1 MPAGTSSWPRRVD
14 SVLPAGQS
22 VLRGVSDSFSLR
34 LTSRNIYFSI
44 VLLTGL
50 GFVLFASLVVG
61 EYRVTVPEV
70 LVTLRGEAPSDRIN
84 FFITERRLPRALV
97 AMAVGAALATAGSV
111 FQSVT
116 RNPLASP
123 DIIGVSAGASAGAA
137 FVILM
142 VDGSPV
148 QAALGAFVGA
158 VLTAGLIAVLA
169 GRNGL
174 SGLRVVLVG
183 VALGALASAAVSYML
198 TQVFVASAVTA
209 QLWLIGS
216 LQGRGWDELWFI
228 VPALLLALPVLARF
242 SGRLRILAM
251 GEELATA
258 LGVRVEPTR
267 RVLLLFA
274 TLLVA
279 VAVATAG
286 PISFI
291 ALAAPHI
298 SRRIT
303 RTTALFPAIMIG
315 SLLLALSDLIAQNL
329 FTHPIPVGV
338 VTITIGGVFFLWL
351 LVHEGSGRDR

>member
-1 MPAGTSSWPRRVD
+1 MSARTSFWPRRVD
-14 SVLPAGQS
+14 SALPAGQS
-22 VLRGVSDSFSLR
+22 VLRGAGDSFSLR
-34 LTSRNIYFSI
+34 LTRRSIYFSLALLI
-44 VLLTGL
+44 CLVL
-50 GFVLFASLVVG
+50 VLFASLVVG

-70 LVTLRGEAPSDRIN
+70 LAALRGDAPNGRID

-97 AMAVGAALATAGSV
+97 AMAVGAALAAAGSV

-137 FVILM
+137 YVILM
-142 VDGSPV
+142 ANGSPA
-148 QAALGAFVGA
+148 QSAFGAFIGA

-174 SGLRVVLVG
+174 SGVRVVLVG

-228 VPALLLALPVLARF
+228 VPTLLVAFPVLAKL
-242 SGRLRILAM
+242 SGRLRMLAM

-258 LGVRVEPTR
+258 LGVQVGSTR
-267 RVLLLFA
+267 RALLLFG

-279 VAVATAG
+279 VAVAIAG

-298 SRRIT
+298 SRRLIG
-303 RTTALFPAIMIG
+303 TAALLPTAMIG
-315 SLLLALSDLIAQNL
+315 SVLLALSDLVAQNL

-338 VTITIGGVFFLWL
+338 VTLTIGGAFFLWL
-351 LVHEGSGRDR
+351 LVHEGKRREG